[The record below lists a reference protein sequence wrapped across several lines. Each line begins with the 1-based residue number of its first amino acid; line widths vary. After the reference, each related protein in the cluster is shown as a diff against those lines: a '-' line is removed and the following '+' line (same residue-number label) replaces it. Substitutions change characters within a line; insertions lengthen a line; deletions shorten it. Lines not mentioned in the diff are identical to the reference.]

1 MRSLDLDRVNG
12 YGTHD
17 AIFAL
22 HSIISKSLKQG
33 KRLYCCFIDYVK
45 AFDSVSHFKLWL
57 KLAKCGVT
65 GKFLNLIK
73 TMYSKLKSS
82 VKIFLAVI
90 LDSCRGNHYRH
101 FYMPCMSMILK

>member
-65 GKFLNLIK
+65 GKLLNLIK
-73 TMYSKLKSS
+73 SMYSKLKSS
-82 VKIFLAVI
+82 VKHNGNFSDCFSCNIGGIIITIFICHA
-90 LDSCRGNHYRH
+90 CQ
-101 FYMPCMSMILK
+101 